1 MWTYKICYKH
11 DFFAISSWFIEW
23 ISLNIRN
30 KPDSSAIALTGL
42 GRIRSDDFVAEAL
55 GLSIKGLGSG
65 LFLDYNEETQNV
77 L

>member
-1 MWTYKICYKH
+1 M
-11 DFFAISSWFIEW
+11 
-23 ISLNIRN
+23 RN

-65 LFLDYNEETQNV
+65 LFLDYNEETKI